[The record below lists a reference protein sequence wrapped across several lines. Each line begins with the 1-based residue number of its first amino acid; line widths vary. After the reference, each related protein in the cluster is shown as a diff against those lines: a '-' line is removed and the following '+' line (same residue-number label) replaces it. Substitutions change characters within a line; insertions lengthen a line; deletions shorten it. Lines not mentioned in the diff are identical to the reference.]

1 MKIPTLIIAIIFALC
16 SFTSSAHA
24 GHAIYKIAAKGTVY
38 GNGAVTKFTGQGFMV
53 FDPDTN
59 RITAVSGL
67 LLNNQKLVSVLP
79 FQNYRVEQL
88 IGPNGSSYTVL
99 AKAESPGTQFAGT
112 VLDSAYYRGMN
123 SMVTIDFLG
132 ARSLPR
138 TFTFSGRAISQ
149 NTQTGVTVGSE
160 STGSATLDIKE
171 SWSSNLSE
179 SHDEVV
185 TRLKNALIARGF
197 VPFTLPPAE

>member
-1 MKIPTLIIAIIFALC
+1 MKNRIFRNIFIVALFC
-16 SFTSSAHA
+16 FSASANA
-24 GHAIYKIAAKGTVY
+24 GHAIYKLSAKGTAY
-38 GNGAVTKFTGQGFMV
+38 GNGAITKFTGQGFLV
-53 FDPDTN
+53 FDPDTH

-67 LLNNQKLVSVLP
+67 LMNNLKLVSVVP

-112 VLDSAYYRGMN
+112 VLDSAYYRGIN
-123 SMVTIDFLG
+123 SMVTIDFQG

-138 TFTFSGRAISQ
+138 TFTLTGRGISR
-149 NTQTGVTVGSE
+149 NTQTGVTVAGE

-185 TRLKNALIARGF
+185 ARLKNTLIARGF
-197 VPFTLPPAE
+197 VPFTQPPAE

>member
-1 MKIPTLIIAIIFALC
+1 MKTPTLINAIIFALC
-16 SFTSSAHA
+16 SFTASAHA
-24 GHAIYKIAAKGTVY
+24 GHAIYKIAGKGTVY

-59 RITAVSGL
+59 RITAVSGV
-67 LLNNQKLVSVLP
+67 LLNNLKLVSVLP

-88 IGPNGSSYTVL
+88 TGPNGSSYTVL

-112 VLDSAYYRGMN
+112 ILDSAYYRGMN

-160 STGSATLDIKE
+160 SAGSATLDIKE

-185 TRLKNALIARGF
+185 TRLKNTLIARGF